1 MFADFLEK
9 LRQQRAL
16 LRQEERGDLIFDAIL
31 PIALVLAAVGFM
43 ISTQN
48 PYVWLGC
55 AAVIFLM
62 QLWAMKCEDG
72 MLISLYLGATL
83 VASLLHVF
91 KFG

>member
-31 PIALVLAAVGFM
+31 PEALVLLAAGYMV
-43 ISTQN
+43 SHPN

-62 QLWAMKCEDG
+62 QLWDMKRTEG
-72 MLISLYLGATL
+72 MLSSLYLGMTL
-83 VASLLHVF
+83 VVTLAHIF

>member
-1 MFADFLEK
+1 
-9 LRQQRAL
+9 
-16 LRQEERGDLIFDAIL
+16 
-31 PIALVLAAVGFM
+31 M

-62 QLWAMKCEDG
+62 QLWDMKCNEG
-72 MLISLYLGATL
+72 LLSSLYLGATL
-83 VASLLHVF
+83 VASLLHIF

>member
-31 PIALVLAAVGFM
+31 PEALVLLAAGYMV
-43 ISTQN
+43 SHPN

-62 QLWAMKCEDG
+62 QLWAMKHNDER
-72 MLISLYLGATL
+72 LSSLYLGMTL
-83 VASLLHVF
+83 AAALVHIF
-91 KFG
+91 MFG